1 MTTLDAYLWQVV
13 DHTNKQGTP
22 SAPVGKT
29 GAIGEAVPVAGSVIK
44 VIVGGLLHV
53 LQIMNQYNKNK
64 VDLESLVKK
73 IEQTMLDVDTFPCI
87 QMLAQV
93 KHQETFVQGMQKRL
107 GPLDLWSEWLMP
119 EIDGYT
125 KEMNFYLSHYLC
137 QAKGTIHLDS
147 KLDKV
152 LTIQL
157 LLFNPKYPTAY
168 AGFLNKCMKA
178 GRFDLCIETG
188 IGVKE
193 LTSEDNMGSQY
204 HHCDESH
211 IQGTYKSYT

>member
-1 MTTLDAYLWQVV
+1 MTSMTTLDAYLWQVV

-93 KHQETFVQGMQKRL
+93 KHQETFVQYIR
-107 GPLDLWSEWLMP
+107 
-119 EIDGYT
+119 
-125 KEMNFYLSHYLC
+125 
-137 QAKGTIHLDS
+137 
-147 KLDKV
+147 
-152 LTIQL
+152 
-157 LLFNPKYPTAY
+157 
-168 AGFLNKCMKA
+168 
-178 GRFDLCIETG
+178 
-188 IGVKE
+188 
-193 LTSEDNMGSQY
+193 
-204 HHCDESH
+204 
-211 IQGTYKSYT
+211 